1 MPELIIYLLKA
12 NVALI
17 LFYLAYL
24 LVLRKLTFYHLNR
37 LFLVFGIVFSAVYPI
52 IDLNE
57 LFSRHQELA
66 AIQTYAVAIPVFTPT
81 AITEQAETFN
91 YWLIPVALFWIGSAL
106 MVVRLIVQFLSL
118 YKIHCA
124 SEPDTYKG
132 IAFRKVSGISEAF
145 SFWKTIYLNPS
156 QHRTPE
162 LESILKHE
170 QIHVRGWHT
179 LDVLLAE
186 LSTVFYWFNPG
197 VWLMKKAMKE
207 NLEFIADQ
215 HVVDAGVDKKEYQY
229 LLLKVVGA
237 TQPQITNQFN
247 FPSLKRR
254 IAMMNKMPTSK
265 TNQLR
270 LLIALPLVSVLLV
283 AFRSADLPMLQNEAN
298 KDRALQDNANQPDTY
313 KAFLSRNLTVKYVD
327 WTLNDGKDGNNF
339 INIHLKSG
347 AIEKYN
353 LNDSK
358 SIATAESKYGTLP
371 NLPAPPP
378 PIPNN
383 LTEYIPEENNRHADH
398 KAFLKRNP
406 DVKEIGWQIGEM
418 KDRTVR
424 LLVIYLKSGEKEVY
438 DLDHSYLVARA
449 ENKYGELPNLPPPPP
464 PVMIKK
470 N

>member
-1 MPELIIYLLKA
+1 MPELILYLLKA
-12 NVALI
+12 NIALA
-17 LFYLAYL
+17 LFYLTYY

-37 LFLVFGIVFSAVYPI
+37 FFLVLGIVFSAIYPL

-57 LFSRHQELA
+57 LFNSHQELA
-66 AIQTYAVAIPVFTPT
+66 AIQNYAVVIPAYTLTATP
-81 AITEQAETFN
+81 EQAATFD
-91 YWLIPVALFWIGSAL
+91 YWLIPVTLFWAGSAFMFARLL
-106 MVVRLIVQFLSL
+106 MQFLSL
-118 YKIHCA
+118 YKIHRA
-124 SEPDTYKG
+124 SEPDTYQG
-132 IAFRKVSGISEAF
+132 VAFRKVNGISEAF

-170 QIHVRGWHT
+170 QIHVHGLHT

-186 LSTVFYWFNPG
+186 ISTVFYWFNPG
-197 VWLMKKAMKE
+197 AWLIKNAMKE

-254 IAMMNKMPTSK
+254 IAMMNKMPSTK
-265 TNQLR
+265 ANQLR
-270 LLIALPLVSVLLV
+270 LLIALPLVAMLLV
-283 AFRSADLPMLQNEAN
+283 AFRNAELPMSGN
-298 KDRALQDNANQPDTY
+298 KASVETTLQDNANQPDAY
-313 KAFLSRNLTVKYVD
+313 KAFLNRNPTIKYVD
-327 WTLNDGKDGNNF
+327 WTLSDRKDGENF
-339 INIHLKSG
+339 INIYLKSG
-347 AIEKYN
+347 TIEKYD
-353 LNDSK
+353 LNNSK

-383 LTEYIPEENNRHADH
+383 LTEYIPEEGNRHDDH

-406 DVKEIGWQIGEM
+406 EVKEIGWRMGEIN
-418 KDRTVR
+418 DRTIR
-424 LLVIYLKSGEKEVY
+424 LLVIFLKSGGTEVY
-438 DLDHSYLVARA
+438 DLDHSYLVAKA

-464 PVMIKK
+464 PVRLKK